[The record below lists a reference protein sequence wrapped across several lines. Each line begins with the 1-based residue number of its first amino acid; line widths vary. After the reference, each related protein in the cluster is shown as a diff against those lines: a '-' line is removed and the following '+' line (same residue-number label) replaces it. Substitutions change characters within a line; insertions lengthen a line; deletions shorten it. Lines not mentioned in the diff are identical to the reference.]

1 MLWPDKIYSD
11 RIGNDWTV
19 FMTRARARLVYRLNK
34 FHVGSIIWCPNNW
47 SHKKT
52 GGSCS
57 HAVPLSLCLS
67 LSFLGIYLSH
77 PRQNKRDHDKSVPA
91 DWWTRRPR
99 PTVCPTPDP
108 RLPRMTFKKL
118 FACCCRSRAHHM
130 ARVARLCHMLPRLCG
145 NYPFPFLSFFEN

>member
-19 FMTRARARLVYRLNK
+19 FMRALARLVYRLNK

-57 HAVPLSLCLS
+57 HALPLSLV
-67 LSFLGIYLSH
+67 LSFLRIYLSH

-91 DWWTRRPR
+91 DWWTRRP
-99 PTVCPTPDP
+99 TVCPTPDS
-108 RLPRMTFKKL
+108 RLKTPGNDFQETLCLLLPVERTIWL
-118 FACCCRSRAHHM
+118 GLLASAICCT
-130 ARVARLCHMLPRLCG
+130 LCG